1 MPAIGGDAWYGVLD
15 PRNVPA
21 SRVEA
26 LHRAFACSLSA
37 PEIRSSFAKQGL
49 LPREE
54 GPQQM
59 RNVMRAEQAKW
70 VKIAKTYRLQLKQD

>member
-1 MPAIGGDAWYGVLD
+1 MPAIGGDAWYGVPG

-26 LHRAFACSLSA
+26 LQRAFACSLAA

-54 GPQQM
+54 GSQQM
-59 RNVMRAEQAKW
+59 RDVMWAEQAKW
-70 VKIAKTYRLQLKQD
+70 VRIAETTRLQREQD